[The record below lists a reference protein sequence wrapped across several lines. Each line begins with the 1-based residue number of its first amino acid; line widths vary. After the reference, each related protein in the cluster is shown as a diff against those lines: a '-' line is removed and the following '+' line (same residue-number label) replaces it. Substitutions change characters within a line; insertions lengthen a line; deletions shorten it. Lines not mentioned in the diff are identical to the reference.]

1 MEQGCLLGDLP
12 EQGAPFSA
20 FLSILA
26 PAPLAP
32 SGHLGLVAA
41 LPSRPHFNGCVLQG
55 SCRNRYLVSTLQD
68 QLHHLRVHQP
78 VHRLPVDVSDEVTLT
93 KPRLTGWT
101 SILHVPHHVVHS
113 VDVRVTHVD
122 TDGPQ
127 GEAILLASSVD
138 DDGGS

>member
-55 SCRNRYLVSTLQD
+55 SCRNRYLVST
-68 QLHHLRVHQP
+68 
-78 VHRLPVDVSDEVTLT
+78 
-93 KPRLTGWT
+93 
-101 SILHVPHHVVHS
+101 PHHVVHS